1 MKVTMPKKT
10 QSVDLI
16 ILVDRSGSMANIA
29 NDMSGGLNK
38 FIEEQKK
45 VGGRCRVTLAD
56 FDSSELR
63 FLHLADEI
71 EEVQP
76 YAMVPRGW
84 TPLFDAIVNT
94 FAKFDEVATPRMDKT
109 ICLII
114 TDGEEN
120 DSKEV
125 RDKSVVV
132 NLIKNKQEKEGWN
145 IVYLGADHDAFA
157 AGASMHINSA
167 ASYNKTSVSV
177 NNMYGTLHKKM
188 SAVRS
193 CSLESV
199 DLDANDAAAIAS
211 NDVSVDWD
219 N

>member
-56 FDSSELR
+56 FDSEELR

-71 EEVQP
+71 EEVKP
-76 YAMVPRGW
+76 YEMAPRGW

-94 FAKFDEVATPRMDKT
+94 FAKFDQVATPRMDKT

-125 RDKSVVV
+125 HDKQVIV
-132 NLIKNKQEKEGWN
+132 NLIKNKQENEKWD
-145 IVYLGADHDAFA
+145 IIYLGADHDAFA
-157 AGASMHINSA
+157 AGASMSVKTS
-167 ASYNKTSVSV
+167 ASYNKTKTSV

-193 CSLESV
+193 CSLESL

-211 NDVSVDWD
+211 NDVEVDWE